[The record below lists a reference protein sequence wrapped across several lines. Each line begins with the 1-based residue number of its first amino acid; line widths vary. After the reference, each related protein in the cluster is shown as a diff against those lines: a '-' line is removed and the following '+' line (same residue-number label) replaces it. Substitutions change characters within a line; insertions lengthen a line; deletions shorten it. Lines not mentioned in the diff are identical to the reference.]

1 VTDAGAPIDPEHR
14 PAHRRGGDARPARGA
29 SGGRGLLLRVPLVLG
44 LAALLAAAV
53 VVDRRGDDAGEAGAG
68 MATSS
73 SGAGTGSG
81 AERLMPAA
89 RPETAG
95 SSTWYCAAG
104 TAEADG
110 FADHRVAIVNTGD
123 EPRTA
128 TLTVVTGAIRRP
140 DGPEGGA
147 AEAGGP
153 PVTREVAVP
162 AGKRVEIRLGDVAA
176 AGLAAAVVEVDGGG
190 AAVEHQVSGPH
201 GEDAGPCAT
210 FAGSTWHLAW
220 GATTRDARDVVV
232 LFNPFPS
239 PATVDGTFVTED
251 GGREPVRFQ
260 GFPVPAGGV
269 VGVDLGDDVTRSQ
282 QVAATFRARTGRIV
296 VERLQQ
302 FDGSLG
308 TEGLSLDLAVP
319 SAGTTWVF
327 ADGEATVPAP
337 VPPAPGEDPAPAASG
352 DDDDGHAS
360 SEKIVVYNPS
370 RERARVEVR
379 VLPGGDDPGPAPQP
393 FRLSVPGGAYETIDY
408 GDQAR
413 IVAGEPH
420 TTVVHVTNGTR
431 VVAQR
436 VTVDAGPRPSSRR
449 PPTGEVT
456 AAPGARLAAPTWA
469 FPTAGS
475 EDDETAV
482 FVVFNPDPDEPVR
495 VRLAVPGRGG
505 DRDGEGGS
513 AQVPPGG
520 RVALD
525 APTGAGTAGVVLS
538 AGGPVVAERVVRAA
552 DGRRET
558 LAPGLPLLDGGES
571 LDALAAAGRRAGAG
585 SAGD

>member
-1 VTDAGAPIDPEHR
+1 
-14 PAHRRGGDARPARGA
+14 
-29 SGGRGLLLRVPLVLG
+29 
-44 LAALLAAAV
+44 LAALLAGAV
-53 VVDRRGDDAGEAGAG
+53 VLDRRGDDRGEAIAG
-68 MATSS
+68 RAPA
-73 SGAGTGSG
+73 AGT
-81 AERLMPAA
+81 ARLMPAA
-89 RPETAG
+89 GPEDAG

-104 TAEADG
+104 SAEADG
-110 FADHRVAIVNTGD
+110 FADHRVAIVNTG
-123 EPRTA
+123 EEARTA
-128 TLTVVTGAIRRP
+128 NLTIVSGAIRRP
-140 DGPEGGA
+140 AGPEGGA
-147 AEAGGP
+147 AEAGAP
-153 PVTREVAVP
+153 PVTRDVAVP
-162 AGKRVEIRLGDVAA
+162 AGQRVEVRLGDVVA

-190 AAVEHQVSGPH
+190 VAVEHQVSGPH

-220 GATTRDARDVVV
+220 GATTRDAREVVV

-251 GGREPVRFQ
+251 GAREPVRFQ

-282 QVAATFRARTGRIV
+282 QVAATFHARTGRIV

-327 ADGEATVPAP
+327 ADGGATVPAP
-337 VPPAPGEDPAPAASG
+337 VPPPPGQEDEAAPAAGG
-352 DDDDGHAS
+352 DEDGQAS

-370 RERARVEVR
+370 RDRARVEVR
-379 VLPGGDDPGPAPQP
+379 VLPGGEAPGPAPQP
-393 FRLSVPGGAYETIDY
+393 FRLNVPAGAYEVIDY

-413 IVAGEPH
+413 IAAGEPH

-436 VTVDAGPRPSSRR
+436 VTADAGPRPSRRR

-456 AAPGARLAAPTWA
+456 AAPGARLAAPTWT
-469 FPTAGS
+469 FPSVAAG
-475 EDDETAV
+475 EDETAA
-482 FVVFNPDPDEPVR
+482 FVVFNPDPTEAVR
-495 VRLAVPGRGG
+495 VRLDVPGPGR
-505 DRDGEGGS
+505 DRDGEGGT

-525 APTGAGTAGVVLS
+525 APTGADAAGVVVT

-552 DGRRET
+552 DGRREA
-558 LAPGLPLLDGGES
+558 LAPGVPVLTGGEA
-571 LDALAAAGRRAGAG
+571 LDALAAAGRLAGAG
-585 SAGD
+585 

>member
-1 VTDAGAPIDPEHR
+1 VTEADEPLEAEPR
-14 PAHRRGGDARPARGA
+14 PAHRRGAGSRPARA
-29 SGGRGLLLRVPLVLG
+29 SSDRRGLVLRIPLVLG
-44 LAALLAAAV
+44 LAALLAGAV
-53 VVDRRGDDAGEAGAG
+53 VLDRRGDDGPDAASGAAPAAGAG
-68 MATSS
+68 VA
-73 SGAGTGSG
+73 
-81 AERLMPAA
+81 RLMPAG
-89 RPETAG
+89 RPETDG

-123 EPRTA
+123 EDRTA
-128 TLTVVTGAIRRP
+128 TLTVVTGDIRHP
-140 DGPEGGA
+140 TGPEGGA

-153 PVTREVAVP
+153 PVTREVTVP
-162 AGKRVEIRLGDVAA
+162 PGRRVEVRLGDIVA
-176 AGLAAAVVEVDGGG
+176 AGLAAAVIEVDGGG
-190 AAVEHQVSGPH
+190 VAVEHQVSGPH

-239 PATVDGTFVTED
+239 PATVDGRFVTED

-337 VPPAPGEDPAPAASG
+337 VPPAPGEEAEAAPAAGG
-352 DDDDGHAS
+352 DEAGATS
-360 SEKIVVYNPS
+360 SERIVVYNPS
-370 RERARVEVR
+370 RDRAQVEVR
-379 VLPGGDDPGPAPQP
+379 VLPGGDDSGPAPQP
-393 FRLSVPGGAYETIDY
+393 FRLSVPAGAYEVIDY

-413 IVAGEPH
+413 IVAGQPH
-420 TTVVHVTNGTR
+420 TTVVHVSNGAR

-436 VTVDAGPRPSSRR
+436 VTVDVGPPPSRRR

-456 AAPGARLAAPTWA
+456 AAPGARLAAPTWT
-469 FPTAGS
+469 FPSVAAG
-475 EDDETAV
+475 DDETAA
-482 FVVFNPDPDEPVR
+482 FVVFNPDPTRPVR
-495 VRLAVPGRGG
+495 VRLDVPGAGRDRDRGG
-505 DRDGEGGS
+505 AS

-520 RVALD
+520 RVSLD
-525 APTGAGTAGVVLS
+525 APTGATTAGVVVT
-538 AGGPVVAERVVRAA
+538 AGGPVVAERVIRAA
-552 DGRRET
+552 DGRREA
-558 LAPGLPLLDGGES
+558 LAPGVPLLDGGEP
-571 LDALAAAGRRAGAG
+571 LDALATAGRLAGAG
-585 SAGD
+585 SAGP